1 MVRGPSAAPVG
12 SGQTKG
18 PVDVVAMATFTRMG
32 ESVVAVS
39 LYRDPDERPKPS
51 LSSCR
56 LSLPSSSD
64 QGRGDGRDEPRAF
77 CGEGATCADAPGI
90 RGFGPSPS
98 LDEWRAAFIDRH
110 GAPSLPPLPPVARR
124 ACERAGNQTA
134 TRRMYQVSLPGSCFV
149 RRSSTSPELV
159 TAKGVASHES

>member
-1 MVRGPSAAPVG
+1 
-12 SGQTKG
+12 
-18 PVDVVAMATFTRMG
+18 MATFTRMG

-39 LYRDPDERPKPS
+39 LYRDPDERPEAIAE
-51 LSSCR
+51 L
-56 LSLPSSSD
+56 LPAIAAEFERPG
-64 QGRGDGRDEPRAF
+64 QGDGRDEPRAF

-124 ACERAGNQTA
+124 ARERAGNQTA